1 MWGLITRMSLKK
13 NSKLYVY
20 DKESGVSS
28 ALNEMF
34 VVRMLADDIIENV
47 GIYKKFE
54 EAETELIK
62 YLRKGDCC
70 WIVSNNE

>member
-1 MWGLITRMSLKK
+1 MSLKK

-20 DKESGVSS
+20 DEKSGVSS
-28 ALNEMF
+28 TLNEMF

-47 GIYKKFE
+47 GMYKKFE

-62 YLRKGDCC
+62 YLRRGSCC
-70 WIVSNNE
+70 WIVSNNG